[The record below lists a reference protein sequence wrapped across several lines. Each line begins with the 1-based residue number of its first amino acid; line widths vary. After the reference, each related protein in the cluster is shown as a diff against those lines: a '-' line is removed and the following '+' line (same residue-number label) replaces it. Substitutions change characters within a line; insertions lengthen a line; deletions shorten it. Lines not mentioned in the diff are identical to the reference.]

1 MTFLKFVTDRKTAY
15 ALRLAAILAS
25 VLFLMAFRV
34 ERQAIVSVTVIDLM
48 AVIFIDL
55 WEFFR
60 KKTFYDRLRQ
70 NLKDLDQTYLLPEML
85 PQPSFY
91 EGEILTEAL
100 FESDKSMCEHV
111 AEYRRQSREFREY
124 IELWVHEV
132 KLPVAALSLM
142 CHNNPETGAKMTAQ
156 LKRIDDDIEN
166 VLFYARCENAEKDYR
181 IKEVSLQK
189 AFGSAALKN
198 RELLQ
203 SADASIETSG
213 LKVDVLTD
221 GKWLSFI
228 FGQLMANSL
237 KYRSPDRPLVLSV
250 SATEQEGRVCLRF
263 RDNGMGIPQKDLPYI
278 FEKSFT
284 GQNGR
289 ITGKSTGMGL
299 YIVKNLCE
307 RLGHGIE
314 ARSEEG
320 EYTEVLI
327 TFAKDEQIL
336 RVTKL

>member
-1 MTFLKFVTDRKTAY
+1 MTFLNFVMDRKTAY
-15 ALRLAAILAS
+15 AIRLTVLVSSI
-25 VLFLMAFRV
+25 LFLMAFRV
-34 ERQAIVSVTVIDLM
+34 ERQAIVCVTAIDLM

-60 KKTFYDRLRQ
+60 KKAFYDRLRQ
-70 NLKDLDQTYLLPEML
+70 NLKELDQAYLLPEML
-85 PQPSFY
+85 PKPSFY
-91 EGEILTEAL
+91 EGKLLAEAL
-100 FESDKSMCEHV
+100 FESGKSMCEHV

-142 CHNNPETGAKMTAQ
+142 CHNHPETGAKMAAQ

-213 LKVDVLTD
+213 LKVSVLTD

-250 SATEQEGRVCLRF
+250 SAAVQEDRVCLRF
-263 RDNGMGIPQKDLPYI
+263 LDNGMGIPEKDLPYI

-289 ITGKSTGMGL
+289 IKGKSTGMGL

-307 RLGHGIE
+307 RLGHRVE
-314 ARSEEG
+314 ACSEEG
-320 EYTEVLI
+320 EYTEIRI
-327 TFAKDEQIL
+327 TFAKEEMI
-336 RVTKL
+336 